1 MIPVQPHIH
10 VGDIVSFTKKFN
22 EMAGVFDLE
31 LNESTAGQEEL
42 SDDENF
48 EVGDIQP
55 EVFLSK
61 LTFCH
66 VNPDHFFVV
75 RVMFDVAGLSSL

>member
-1 MIPVQPHIH
+1 MIPVQPQIH
-10 VGDIVSFTKKFN
+10 VGDLASFIRKFN

-31 LNESTAGQEEL
+31 LNETTAGQEEL

-61 LTFCH
+61 LTFCD
-66 VNPDHFFVV
+66 VGLEHFCCSCRSV
-75 RVMFDVAGLSSL
+75 G